1 MILWKKYNV
10 NILEITYK
18 VLGLPTSS
26 LNCKHCFHQTP
37 DLGGVSGKEAPALVA
52 RDESVP
58 GGSPKWI
65 DVDASARPE
74 KES

>member
-1 MILWKKYNV
+1 MKEDVILWK
-10 NILEITYK
+10 E
-18 VLGLPTSS
+18 
-26 LNCKHCFHQTP
+26 HCFHQTP
-37 DLGGVSGKEAPALVA
+37 DLGSVSGKEAPALVA